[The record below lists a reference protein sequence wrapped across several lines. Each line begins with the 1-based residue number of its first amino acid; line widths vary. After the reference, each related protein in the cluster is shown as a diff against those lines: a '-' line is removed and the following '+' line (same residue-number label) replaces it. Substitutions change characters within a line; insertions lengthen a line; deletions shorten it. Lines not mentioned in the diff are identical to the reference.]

1 MHDTVIR
8 GGTIVDG
15 SGNAAF
21 SGDVAISGGRIAA
34 IGGKQGPGR
43 REIDATGLLVTPGWV
58 DVHTHY
64 DGQAMWDPLLAP
76 SCWHGVT
83 TVLFG
88 NCGVG
93 FAPVK
98 KEHHGALMDLMEG
111 VEEIPNPV
119 LAAGLTWEWETFPQ
133 FMDALERRPRAIDI
147 GAQAAHLPLRVYV
160 MGDRAVRREAATPD
174 DIAEMRRLTIEAMQS
189 GAFGFTTSR
198 TNSHKTPDGELVAS
212 RDADADEL
220 VGIGSALGA
229 VGMGAFGMNSD
240 FDDEDYE
247 LAWMTRLARET
258 RRPIWYLLT
267 DRYEDPERWRRL
279 LKATHAARA
288 EGLSFTAQI
297 AGRPI
302 GVMMGVGTALNPFTV
317 RPSYKKLESL
327 PIEEQ
332 RKRLR
337 DPEVRR
343 QILAEKPSD
352 AEVAKLAQFRQAVT
366 GKWERFY
373 TMGNPPDYEPAPEKS
388 VAAIAA
394 RTGRPPDEV
403 AYDYITEAD
412 GQYLYFPVVNY
423 VAGDHSPIYEMLN
436 DPACLLG
443 LSDGGAHCTSIV
455 DAGVPTFMLMH
466 WGRDR
471 ARGPR
476 LPLEHLIKRQ
486 TSETADFFG
495 FSDRGRLA
503 PGLRAD
509 VNLIDFDGLQVQK
522 PELVHDMPAGGR
534 RFVQRVQG
542 YEATFVAGEQIFER
556 GEHTGAMPGRLVR
569 AGRDGTALAAAE

>member
-1 MHDTVIR
+1 MHDIVIR

-15 SGNAAF
+15 TGKAAF
-21 SGDVAISGGRIAA
+21 TGDVAIADGKISAV
-34 IGGKQGPGR
+34 GGKQGPAR
-43 REIDATGLLVTPGWV
+43 RDIDANGLLVTPGWV

-83 TVLFG
+83 TVMFG

-98 KEHHGALMDLMEG
+98 KHHRQALMDLMEG

-119 LAAGLTWEWETFPQ
+119 LSAGLTWEWETFPD
-133 FMDALERRPRAIDI
+133 FMDALDRRERVIDI
-147 GAQAAHLPLRVYV
+147 AAQAAHLPMRVYV
-160 MGDRAVRREAATPD
+160 MGDRAIRREKANAD
-174 DIAEMRRLTIEAMQS
+174 DIAQMRQITVEALRA

-198 TNSHKTPDGELVAS
+198 TDSHKTPDGELVPS
-212 RDADADEL
+212 RDADDLEL
-220 VGIGSALGA
+220 LGIGSALSEVGA
-229 VGMGAFGMNSD
+229 GAFGMNSD

-247 LAWMTRLARET
+247 LRWMRKQAKATG
-258 RRPIWYLLT
+258 RPVWFLLT
-267 DRYEDPERWRRL
+267 DRFEDPERWRRL
-279 LKATHAARA
+279 MKAVHTARA
-288 EGLSFTAQI
+288 DGLSLTAQI

-302 GVMMGVGTALNPFTV
+302 GVMMGIGTALNPFTV
-317 RPSYKKLESL
+317 RPTYKALESL

-332 RKRLR
+332 RRRLL
-337 DPEVRR
+337 DPELRR
-343 QILAEKPSD
+343 KILAEKPD
-352 AEVAKLAQFRQAVT
+352 EAEVAKLSQFRQLVT
-366 GKWERFY
+366 TRWDKFF
-373 TMGNPPDYEPAPEKS
+373 TMDDPPDYEPGPERS

-394 RTGRPPDEV
+394 RTNHTPDEI
-403 AYDYITEAD
+403 AYDYIVEAN
-412 GQYLYFPVVNY
+412 QYLFFPVVNY
-423 VAGDHSPIYEMLN
+423 VTGDHEVIREMLG

-455 DAGVPTFMLMH
+455 DSALPSFMLAH

-471 ARGPR
+471 RRGPK
-476 LPLEHLIKRQ
+476 LPIEQLVKRQ

-495 FSDRGRLA
+495 LSDRGRLT
-503 PGLRAD
+503 PGMRAD
-509 VNLIDFDGLQVQK
+509 INLIDFDRLRLYK

-534 RFVQRVQG
+534 RFVQRADG
-542 YEATFVAGEQIFER
+542 YQATIAAGIPIFER

-569 AGRDGTALAAAE
+569 AGRNGHG